1 MIRINDSMMTRHL
14 SFHWKRKSIP
24 KINRQLLAWLDIRQQ
39 LPTKWIWNEFFKTI
53 SVIVGKN
60 NFNDILKWWCFCD
73 HQKNSNA
80 FITDNFD
87 LLYFLAHSESD
98 RPRPHQPWSQ
108 HHNPHSMSAG
118 KFGFNLWIFEWEQ
131 KYDLSLNSIQHP
143 QRKSFKTLFS
153 DFALCSKWFPPDM
166 SSIPY

>member
-1 MIRINDSMMTRHL
+1 MRQKQHLTMLDKQTGCRNFRKHWTIARETMMYECFYIKCEKVQQCLMIRINDSMMTRHL

-87 LLYFLAHSESD
+87 LLYF
-98 RPRPHQPWSQ
+98 
-108 HHNPHSMSAG
+108 
-118 KFGFNLWIFEWEQ
+118 
-131 KYDLSLNSIQHP
+131 
-143 QRKSFKTLFS
+143 
-153 DFALCSKWFPPDM
+153 
-166 SSIPY
+166 

>member
-1 MIRINDSMMTRHL
+1 MRQKQHLTMLDKQTRCRNFRKHWTIARETMMYECSYIKCEKLQQCLMIRINDSMMTRHL

-87 LLYFLAHSESD
+87 LLYF
-98 RPRPHQPWSQ
+98 
-108 HHNPHSMSAG
+108 
-118 KFGFNLWIFEWEQ
+118 
-131 KYDLSLNSIQHP
+131 
-143 QRKSFKTLFS
+143 
-153 DFALCSKWFPPDM
+153 
-166 SSIPY
+166 